1 MHLSNFYKSAVQS
14 CDDHIRTIR
23 GRTSLLSV
31 LRLLLFAAFVYCL
44 YSLAHDFSPGLLG
57 LLILLA
63 ALFIFSVNFYFK
75 LKDQLALWE
84 KLRFVN
90 LNEID
95 VLAGEPNKFPDGL
108 RFLDP
113 DN

>member
-1 MHLSNFYKSAVQS
+1 SAVQS
-14 CDDHIRTIR
+14 CDDRIQAIR
-23 GRTSLLSV
+23 GRINFLSL
-31 LRLLLFAAFVYCL
+31 LRLLLFAALVYCL
-44 YSLAHDFSPGLLG
+44 YTLAHGFSAGLLG

-95 VLAGEPNKFPDGL
+95 VLAGEPNQFPDGL